1 MGCYILCFKCSCL
14 YMDRRWDGTIL
25 IAGDWQNNCAAMFS
39 AVVSSLVGFLWYF
52 LNSSGDIRFVPLGRE
67 ICLIECMFCDISLSD
82 SVGFKCGS
90 SVVVLHSSSNSVLL
104 RWKSVSMFLR

>member
-1 MGCYILCFKCSCL
+1 MQ
-14 YMDRRWDGTIL
+14 
-25 IAGDWQNNCAAMFS
+25 GDWQNSCATMFS
-39 AVVSSLVGFLWYF
+39 AIVFSLVEFLWYF

-67 ICLIECMFCDISLSD
+67 ICFIESIFSNINLWSSLSD

-90 SVVVLHSSSNSVLL
+90 SVVVLHSSSNFVLV